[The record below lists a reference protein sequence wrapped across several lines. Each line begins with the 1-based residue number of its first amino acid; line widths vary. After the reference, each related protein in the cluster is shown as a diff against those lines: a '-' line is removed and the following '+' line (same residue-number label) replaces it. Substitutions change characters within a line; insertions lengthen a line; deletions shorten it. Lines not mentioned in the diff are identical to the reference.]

1 MMGNGS
7 VIVQT
12 WGTNSKSHFGV
23 RRLAATQYRAE
34 NVGHASIELRLP
46 VNEENT
52 QLINKYCQVQAGTK
66 IPCVTKFE
74 LNNDGTYESVYVV
87 RFSFIPS
94 NNGRLFHLNPTY
106 TDDTNYERAGHHTT
120 ERHYLETADLV
131 ARRAHK
137 RVINLFP
144 SCSLTEHGRALDFSS
159 AKGKYILNK
168 KAIANCEDLLDT
180 AELIKNKIAGLE
192 GNPSEIDLKHPKNKT
207 IFLAAKR
214 LGLELPK
221 ENKILVD
228 QLLSQLSVFKENTTK
243 EIKEL
248 VNKLIPLKDMV
259 ENKEENT
266 KCRLRLAEITKIQ
279 NSLPKI
285 SSFED
290 FAAWYSDNPNT
301 SKEIK
306 EKIDALYPGVAEN
319 NFDNFIANLRD
330 ELSKLYEFYRTI
342 ISKNDSEATLFYQN
356 EDKYLCYGRPA
367 DSQVRLPIGSGQFE
381 LNAACML
388 EQMRKIVDSGFEYDL
403 HTHNCSSTA
412 LSILKAGR
420 EGKVKEVSPA
430 KVFATVTPQIVYN
443 TAAAFRD
450 NACGISASQ
459 SLINLDIFYIDRSQ
473 NHPLTVKSRKCANV
487 HDAIVRFAVDNIF
500 PEESD
505 ERDNVFYIFS
515 KETKKAILKEAS
527 KPIPTELLRDLW
539 GIIPDRTLPLSTSTS
554 HIAVIDQ
561 NMTMRQL
568 IQGLT
573 VLAQIKAEERL
584 QHTCNLNSEIIREE
598 IITDKKINTQ
608 PKLFLMGLFAAAGLA
623 IGVGIGVAL
632 VSTGVFAPFGVGVLG
647 AVAVAATLGGGLA
660 LISGALGFGAAKL
673 TGSPTNIQTG
683 GTIVSPTTDDSSLRS
698 LKLLAQLKSS
708 SSEQPAMSNTNS
720 PSSENCPNNPLLR
733 PDNVCDISFQDQTE
747 ENDMDLILSETA
759 NLRP

>member
-1 MMGNGS
+1 MNNGS

-23 RRLAATQYRAE
+23 KRLAVTKYRAE

-46 VNEENT
+46 DNEENT
-52 QLINKYCQVQAGTK
+52 QLINRYCQVQSGTK
-66 IPCVTKFE
+66 IPFVKKLE
-74 LNNDGTYESVYVV
+74 LNDDGTYASTYVV

-94 NNGRLFHLNPTY
+94 NNDRLFHLNPTY
-106 TDDTNYERAGHHTT
+106 KDDTNYERAGHHTT

-131 ARRAHK
+131 ERRAHR

-144 SCSLTEHGRALDFSS
+144 DCSLTERGRALDFSS
-159 AKGKYILNK
+159 PKGKYILNK
-168 KAIANCEDLLDT
+168 RDTANCKDLLAT
-180 AELIKNKIAGLE
+180 AQLIKNKIKDLKD
-192 GNPSEIDLKHPKNKT
+192 NPTEIELKHPRNKT
-207 IFLAAKR
+207 ILLAAKR

-221 ENKILVD
+221 ENTISAE
-228 QLLSQLSVFKENTTK
+228 QLLSQLSVVEKNIRD

-248 VNKLIPLKDMV
+248 VNRLIPLKDMI

-266 KCRLRLAEITKIQ
+266 KCNLQSAEIRGIQ
-279 NSLPKI
+279 DTLSEL
-285 SSFED
+285 SSFEE
-290 FAAWYSDNPNT
+290 FAVWYSDNPNI

-306 EKIDALYPGVAEN
+306 EKIDALYPCVSEDD
-319 NFDNFIANLRD
+319 FDSFRANLRD
-330 ELSKLYEFYRTI
+330 ELSNLYDFY
-342 ISKNDSEATLFYQN
+342 SKVRLKNTSEATIFFEN

-367 DSQVRLPIGSGQFE
+367 DSQVQLPLGSGKFE

-388 EQMRKIVDSGFEYDL
+388 EQMRTIVDSGFEYDL

-430 KVFATVTPQIVYN
+430 KVFAAATPQMVYN
-443 TAAAFRD
+443 TAVAFRD
-450 NACGISASQ
+450 NACNISASQ
-459 SLINLDIFYIDRSQ
+459 SLLNLHAFYIDSAQ
-473 NHPLTVKSRKCANV
+473 NLPLTVKSRTCANV
-487 HDAIVRFAVDNIF
+487 HEAIVRFAVDNIF
-500 PEESD
+500 PEKSD
-505 ERDNVFYIFS
+505 EKNNVFYIFS
-515 KETKKAILKEAS
+515 KEAKKAILKEAS

-539 GIIPDRTLPLSTSTS
+539 GIIPDRTLPLSTCKS

-573 VLAQIKAEERL
+573 VLAQINAEERL
-584 QHTCNLNSEIIREE
+584 QQNCNLNSETIREE
-598 IITDKKINTQ
+598 NITDKKMNTQ
-608 PKLFLMGLFAAAGLA
+608 AKLLLPGLFAAAGLV

-647 AVAVAATLGGGLA
+647 VVAAAATIGGGLA

-673 TGSPTNIQTG
+673 NESSTNIRAG
-683 GTIVSPTTDDSSLRS
+683 GTIENPTADGLGLQSLA
-698 LKLLAQLKSS
+698 KLGTSQQSGLSH
-708 SSEQPAMSNTNS
+708 TNS
-720 PSSENCPNNPLLR
+720 SNSESYINKPLIEPNN
-733 PDNVCDISFQDQTE
+733 VCEITLSNQEDCDETEKNDIDFA
-747 ENDMDLILSETA
+747 LSETV

>member
-12 WGTNSKSHFGV
+12 WGTNSKSHFGA
-23 RRLAATQYRAE
+23 RRLALTQYRGE

-46 VNEENT
+46 DNEENK
-52 QLINKYCQVQAGTK
+52 QLIKRYCDAQPGMK
-66 IPCVTKFE
+66 IPYVKKYE
-74 LNNDGTYESVYVV
+74 LSNDGTYEHIYVI

-94 NNGRLFHLNPTY
+94 DNGRLFDLNSTY
-106 TDDTNYERAGHHTT
+106 KEDTIYERAGHHTT
-120 ERHYLETADLV
+120 ERHYLETAELV
-131 ARRAHK
+131 ERRAHR

-144 SCSLTEHGRALDFSS
+144 ACSLTEHGRALDFSTP
-159 AKGKYILNK
+159 KGKYILNK
-168 KAIANCEDLLDT
+168 IAIANCKDLLGT
-180 AELIKNKIAGLE
+180 AKVIKDKINNL
-192 GNPSEIDLKHPKNKT
+192 NDSPTEIDLKHPRNKT

-214 LGLELPK
+214 LGLELPEEK
-221 ENKILVD
+221 KISVA
-228 QLLSQLSVFKENTTK
+228 QLLSQLSVKEKNTK
-243 EIKEL
+243 EQIKVLE
-248 VNKLIPLKDMV
+248 NRLIPLKDAI

-266 KCRLRLAEITKIQ
+266 KCGLQLAEIRKIQ
-279 NSLPKI
+279 DSIAELTC
-285 SSFED
+285 FED
-290 FAAWYSDNPNT
+290 FAVWYSDNPNT

-306 EKIDALYPGVAEN
+306 EKIDTLHSVSG
-319 NFDNFIANLRD
+319 DNFGNFKVNLRD
-330 ELSKLYEFYRTI
+330 ELSKLYEFY
-342 ISKNDSEATLFYQN
+342 SKVMLKNNSEAIIFYEN

-412 LSILKAGR
+412 LSILNAGR

-430 KVFATVTPQIVYN
+430 KVFASVTPQIVYN

-459 SLINLDIFYIDRSQ
+459 SLINLDIFYIDRAQ
-473 NHPLTVKSRKCANV
+473 NTPLTVKSRKCANV

-500 PEESD
+500 PEEGD
-505 ERDNVFYIFS
+505 ERENVFYIFS

-554 HIAVIDQ
+554 HIVVIDQ

-584 QHTCNLNSEIIREE
+584 QQACNLNSEIIREE

-608 PKLFLMGLFAAAGLA
+608 SKLFLTGLFAAAGLA

-660 LISGALGFGAAKL
+660 LISGALGLGAAKL

-683 GTIVSPTTDDSSLRS
+683 GTIVSPTTDDSSSSS

-708 SSEQPAMSNTNS
+708 SYEQPGMRNTNS
-720 PSSENCPNNPLLR
+720 SSSENCPNKLLLE
-733 PDNVCDISFQDQTE
+733 PGNVCDISLLDQPE

-759 NLRP
+759 NIRP